1 MATPTHS
8 HDHVDDWEILQNPD
22 FVVEQQSVGDGG
34 GSVVNSDYFSLDP
47 APSPPESV
55 ADSENPSWVE
65 PPDSAS
71 DAASVTAAAAE
82 PDPEAEA
89 EVEEEKG
96 GGGGG
101 ETGERAWWKTALE
114 IVRVYVLRVRPAWS
128 VSVAAAA
135 ILGAVVLLGRR
146 IYRMKHRSRSVP
158 LRIAIDDKKVS
169 QFMAGA
175 ARLNEVFSVVKRAP
189 VVRPSLPAGGITSW
203 PMLALR

>member
-22 FVVEQQSVGDGG
+22 FVVEQHSVGDGG

-82 PDPEAEA
+82 PEPEAA
-89 EVEEEKG
+89 AEEEKEG
-96 GGGGG
+96 GGG
-101 ETGERAWWKTALE
+101 TGERAWWKTALE

-128 VSVAAAA
+128 VAAAA

-146 IYRMKHRSRSVP
+146 IYRMKHKSRSVP

-189 VVRPSLPAGGITSW
+189 AVRPSLPAGGITSW